1 MTLMQV
7 ALLAELTL
15 VTSAVE
21 NHFIIETSDSKEEQ
35 ENGDDYGTVSQNSST
50 DNLAAVVAANEQ
62 FSKRMYSQL
71 GGSHDNLV
79 ISPSSISTV
88 LTMLATGAYG
98 KALKQ
103 LQQSLSLPMQGTL
116 QSLFADTLIFLE
128 DDGTY

>member
-21 NHFIIETSDSKEEQ
+21 DHFIIETSDSKEEQ

-103 LQQSLSLPMQGTL
+103 LQQGLSLPMQGTL

>member
-1 MTLMQV
+1 MQV

-21 NHFIIETSDSKEEQ
+21 DHFIIETSDSKEEQ

-103 LQQSLSLPMQGTL
+103 LQRGLSLPMQGTL

>member
-1 MTLMQV
+1 M
-7 ALLAELTL
+7 
-15 VTSAVE
+15 TSAVE

-103 LQQSLSLPMQGTL
+103 LQQGLSLPMQGTL

-128 DDGTY
+128 DDCTY